1 MKKAGIA
8 ELRNNPSRY
17 LDHVRAGGTVTICDR
32 DIPVAQ
38 IVPIEHAK
46 PRTKAD
52 DEARIARLERK
63 GIIRRGKGDMLE
75 WLKERRLPRGRL
87 KNSLVQAIIEER
99 EGGR

>member
-8 ELRNNPSRY
+8 ELRNNLSRY

-32 DIPVAQ
+32 DRPVAQ
-38 IVPIEHAK
+38 IVPLEHAK

-63 GIIRRGKGDMLE
+63 GIIRRGKGDMKD
-75 WLKERRLPRGRL
+75 WLKHHPPVKVRGG
-87 KNSLVQAIIEER
+87 SLVKTLLEER
-99 EGGR
+99 ESGW

>member
-8 ELRNNPSRY
+8 ELRNNLSRY

-32 DIPVAQ
+32 DTPVAQ

-46 PRTKAD
+46 PRTRAD

-75 WLKERRLPRGRL
+75 WLRSRKLPRGRL
-87 KNSLVQAIIEER
+87 KTSLVETLLEER
-99 EGGR
+99 ESGW